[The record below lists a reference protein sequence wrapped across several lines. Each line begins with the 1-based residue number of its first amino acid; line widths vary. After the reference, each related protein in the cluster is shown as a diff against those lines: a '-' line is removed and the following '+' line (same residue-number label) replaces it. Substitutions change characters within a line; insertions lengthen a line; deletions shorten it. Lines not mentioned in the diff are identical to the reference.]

1 MDYFSIKVNVDC
13 IEKTLIKEKNK
24 EFVLFGRQLTSI
36 TKKKKKKKSF
46 CPYLTVLHFVLIM
59 ILNLRLDSAKKHLHL
74 RFTFHVFLFLLFF
87 FLRTVFHV
95 HCESRARRE
104 SKIMIFQWVSCTVH
118 GTRKYF
124 IHKEKKNFKTG
135 FHNTIHTFKIYFVTM
150 FSVFCKINDIQTNPK
165 QDMYV

>member
-1 MDYFSIKVNVDC
+1 MYR
-13 IEKTLIKEKNK
+13 KNTNK
-24 EFVLFGRQLTSI
+24 REEQRICVVWPPAYIHNQ
-36 TKKKKKKKSF
+36 KKKKCF

-74 RFTFHVFLFLLFF
+74 RFTFSFF
-87 FLRTVFHV
+87 FFSFLRRAFHV
-95 HCESRARRE
+95 YCESRVRRE

-118 GTRKYF
+118 GTCKYF
-124 IHKEKKNFKTG
+124 IHKGKKKNFKTG

-150 FSVFCKINDIQTNPK
+150 FSVFCIINDIQTNPK